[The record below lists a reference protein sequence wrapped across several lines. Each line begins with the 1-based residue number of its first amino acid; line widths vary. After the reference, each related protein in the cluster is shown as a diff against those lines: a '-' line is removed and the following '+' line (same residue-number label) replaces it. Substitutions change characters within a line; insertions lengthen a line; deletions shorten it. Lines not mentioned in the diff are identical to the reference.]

1 MMRRPNLARA
11 PFLNTRPVWVLGGAL
26 VVIAALLT
34 AMSVSEFLVKREE
47 EEGLSARLAV
57 LQQRREV
64 VAREV
69 EELNRKLATVPWKQL
84 SVDTAALRQIGDK
97 RGWAWTT
104 MLADVER
111 VLPWDVRLVSI
122 SPSVDDKGR
131 VRLAL
136 VGVAADR
143 IAWLKLVTRLFA
155 DASFAEPVPASEE
168 APGAGNPQGY
178 RFQLAVRYLPGG
190 RT

>member
-1 MMRRPNLARA
+1 MRRPNLASA

-26 VVIAALLT
+26 LVTAVALTVI
-34 AMSVSEFLVKREE
+34 SVSEFLLKREE
-47 EEGLSARLAV
+47 EEGLRQRLTV

-64 VAREV
+64 VAQAV
-69 EELNRKLATVPWKQL
+69 GELNRTLAVVPWKQL
-84 SVDTAALRQIGDK
+84 QGDTAALGQIAGK
-97 RGWAWTT
+97 RSWAWTT

-136 VGVAADR
+136 VGVAAGRDS
-143 IAWLKLVTRLFA
+143 WLKLLTRLFN
-155 DASFAEPVPASEE
+155 DPSFAEPVPALEE
-168 APGAGNPQGY
+168 APSATNPGGY

-190 RT
+190 RP

>member
-1 MMRRPNLARA
+1 MRRPNLARA
-11 PFLNTRPVWVLGGAL
+11 PFLNSRPVWVLGGLL
-26 VVIAALLT
+26 VLAAGVLT

-69 EELNRKLATVPWKQL
+69 EEVNQKLAGVPWKQL
-84 SVDTAALRQIGDK
+84 QGDTAALRQIAGK
-97 RGWAWTT
+97 RAWAWTT
-104 MLADVER
+104 LLADLER

-136 VGVAADR
+136 VGVAAGRDS
-143 IAWLKLVTRLFA
+143 WLTLVTRLFN
-155 DASFAEPVPASEE
+155 DPSFADPVPASEE
-168 APGAGNPQGY
+168 APSANNPQGY
-178 RFQLAVRYLPGG
+178 RFQLAVRYLPG
-190 RT
+190 RRS

>member
-1 MMRRPNLARA
+1 MRRPNLARA
-11 PFLNTRPVWVLGGAL
+11 PFLNTRPVWALGSAL
-26 VVIAALLT
+26 LLAAVALT

-57 LQQRREV
+57 LQQRRDV

-69 EELNRKLATVPWKQL
+69 QELNQALAGVPWRQL
-84 SVDTAALRQIGDK
+84 QGDTTALRQIAGK

-104 MLADVER
+104 LLADLER

-122 SPSVDDKGR
+122 APSVDDRGR

-136 VGVAADR
+136 VGVAAGRDS
-143 IAWLKLVTRLFA
+143 WLRLVTRLFN
-155 DASFAEPVPASEE
+155 DASFADPVPASEE
-168 APGAGNPQGY
+168 APSATNPQGY

-190 RT
+190 RS

>member
-1 MMRRPNLARA
+1 MRRPNLASA
-11 PFLNTRPVWVLGGAL
+11 PFLNTRPVWVLGSAL
-26 VVIAALLT
+26 LVAAVALT
-34 AMSVSEFLVKREE
+34 AMSVSEFLLKREE
-47 EEGLSARLAV
+47 EEGLRQRLTV

-64 VAREV
+64 VARAV
-69 EELNRKLATVPWKQL
+69 AELNRTLAVVPWKQL
-84 SVDTAALRQIGDK
+84 QGETAALSQIAGK

-136 VGVAADR
+136 VGVAAGRDS
-143 IAWLKLVTRLFA
+143 WLKLLTRLFS
-155 DASFAEPVPASEE
+155 DPSFAEPVPALEE
-168 APGAGNPQGY
+168 APSATNPGGY

-190 RT
+190 RP